1 MESDDDPIE
10 IKKSA
15 SRNNG
20 MAKAFLM
27 LGTSA
32 VPRGMGAVNMHEGG
46 NNGAD
51 PGKSDDSGMVDIA

>member
-20 MAKAFLM
+20 MSKAFLV
-27 LGTSA
+27 LGKSA
-32 VPRGMGAVNMHEGG
+32 VPRGMGAVNMHQWL
-46 NNGAD
+46 
-51 PGKSDDSGMVDIA
+51 